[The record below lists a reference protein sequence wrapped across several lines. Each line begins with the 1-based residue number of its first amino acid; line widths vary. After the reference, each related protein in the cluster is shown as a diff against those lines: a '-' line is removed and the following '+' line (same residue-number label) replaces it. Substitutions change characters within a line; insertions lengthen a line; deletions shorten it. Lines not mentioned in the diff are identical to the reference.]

1 MKTAKATRTQAKALA
16 DAVKAAY
23 DAGWEGS
30 LRKTASRP
38 SLRSYRSG
46 ITEPT
51 RLAMEAKGLIEWTEK
66 PVRCFVLT
74 SAGVAI
80 GKEFYEER
88 YGVSAEQAAEG
99 VRRKKQAD
107 EQAQLDKHRKA
118 QRLFR
123 GLNTAERRGAKSKS
137 MSSRIKSAGPNNEVR
152 LSMDDLIALGEGIEK
167 LR

>member
-30 LRKTASRP
+30 LRKASSRP
-38 SLRSYRSG
+38 SLRTYRSG
-46 ITEPT
+46 ISEPT

-66 PVRCFVLT
+66 PARCFVLT
-74 SAGVAI
+74 AAGVAI

-88 YGVSAEQAAEG
+88 HGVSAETAAEG
-99 VRRKKQAD
+99 ARRKKQAE
-107 EQAQLDKHRKA
+107 EQVRVEKHRKA

-137 MSSRIKSAGPNNEVR
+137 MSSRIKAAGPVNEVR
-152 LSMDDLIALGEGIEK
+152 LNMDDLIALGEGIEK